1 MAIIGAPWSLNGLGF
16 MHLFWAPKRI
26 DPFSGVEVAGL
37 GACMIVRYDESPV
50 GPYNEL
56 LYIPGKQTIEG
67 KRAFFISKIY
77 VDSEDSMLSG
87 QANWGIPKEL
97 ADFSIINTDK
107 NRWRINVSREG
118 TTFFSANMVARSF
131 SFSVTTKLVPIPLL
145 QNWESNVFLT
155 KFSGQGSGRF
165 SKAKFKCFDQSLFA
179 DINQF
184 RSLATLAVNPF
195 TLTFPKAL
203 INSAI
208 H

>member
-1 MAIIGAPWSLNGLGF
+1 MAIVGAPWSLNGLGF
-16 MHLFWAPKRI
+16 MHLFWGRKRI

-56 LYIPGKQTIEG
+56 LYIPGKQTIKG

-107 NRWRINVSREG
+107 NSWRINVSHQG
-118 TTFFSANMVARSF
+118 TAFFSANVQPKGF
-131 SFSVTTKLVPIPLL
+131 SFPVTTQWVPIPLL
-145 QNWESNVFLT
+145 QNWEDEVFLT
-155 KFSGQGSGRF
+155 KFSGKGSGRF
-165 SKAKFKCFDQSLFA
+165 SKTEFKCLDESLFA
-179 DINQF
+179 NISQF
-184 RSLATLAVNPF
+184 RSLATLTVNPF